1 MPVNAV
7 FEGAGGA
14 GVEDRVV
21 FVSDDICETFFGHGD
36 VKSTVLV

>member
-1 MPVNAV
+1 MAVNAV

-21 FVSDDICETFFGHGD
+21 FVRQYVSETFFWHG
-36 VKSTVLV
+36 VEKALF